1 MIIRRF
7 FTFCLLFLVMLPAVK
22 ANSVLSNSFSLDL
35 ITTGIGADT
44 ENTTALRDKYGFMW
58 LGMKNGLQCYDGN
71 GQAVY
76 AANSE
81 PLRQL
86 SNLHVSALFEDGDD
100 LLIGGNSGLYVFQ
113 RNRNSISRFPYTTR
127 YGVTISSLVDKIADA
142 GQGRIWISTQ
152 GQGFFI
158 FNKADGSLKQDSR
171 HGSFYSDMAVGSDG
185 LIYLVSING
194 HIQTFTPDGDMLSE
208 SRLPGYIPDKNV
220 LSMVSMAGSIWVSAG
235 TSLFRLNTSSKT
247 IERITPGKVDIIN
260 ALLVCDEQTL
270 LLGTN
275 NGLWSC
281 PTASPDEL
289 TRMRA
294 AMRRSFSRLCGFT
307 TYTATRGRQSNI
319 IIATRTTL

>member
-1 MIIRRF
+1 
-7 FTFCLLFLVMLPAVK
+7 
-22 ANSVLSNSFSLDL
+22 
-35 ITTGIGADT
+35 
-44 ENTTALRDKYGFMW
+44 
-58 LGMKNGLQCYDGN
+58 
-71 GQAVY
+71 
-76 AANSE
+76 
-81 PLRQL
+81 
-86 SNLHVSALFEDGDD
+86 
-100 LLIGGNSGLYVFQ
+100 
-113 RNRNSISRFPYTTR
+113 
-127 YGVTISSLVDKIADA
+127 
-142 GQGRIWISTQ
+142 
-152 GQGFFI
+152 
-158 FNKADGSLKQDSR
+158 
-171 HGSFYSDMAVGSDG
+171 
-185 LIYLVSING
+185 
-194 HIQTFTPDGDMLSE
+194 MLSE